1 MERTVLFHAALSV
14 FVGLVAG
21 FGSGLLVTAW
31 LDPLV
36 WPSVFVGLPV
46 GATIAVATALAT
58 YAILAR
64 RAERRVDE
72 LTQRTATRMW
82 AAVAGLA
89 GIGVLALLA
98 VGAVALGELGVGVG
112 LLAFGFPLWY
122 LVCVAGAFAFL
133 GARRRTKRDQP
144 RSL

>member
-1 MERTVLFHAALSV
+1 MERTVLFHAALGV

-31 LDPLV
+31 LDPLI
-36 WPSVFVGLPV
+36 WPSLFVGIPVGLTVAV
-46 GATIAVATALAT
+46 GATLAT

-64 RAERRVDE
+64 RTERRGGD

-82 AAVAGLA
+82 AAVAGLV
-89 GIGVLALLA
+89 GVGVLALLA
-98 VGAVALGELGVGVG
+98 VGVVAVGELGVGVG

-122 LVCVAGAFAFL
+122 LICVGGAYAFL
-133 GARRRTKRDQP
+133 GARHSARNRRAG
-144 RSL
+144 SL